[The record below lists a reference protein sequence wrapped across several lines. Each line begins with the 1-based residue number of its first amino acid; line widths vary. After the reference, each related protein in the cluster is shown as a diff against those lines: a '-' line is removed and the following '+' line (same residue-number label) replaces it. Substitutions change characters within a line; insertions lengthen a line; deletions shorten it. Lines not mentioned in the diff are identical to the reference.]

1 MTRFALEG
9 SDHAAVDSTLV
20 LKLGAAVEAQRHWRG
35 FAGRRRFG
43 QLSAARNKAPTVGED
58 DAAHLMVRQP
68 QPNKAPAAV
77 PPPPPYPNRKLYR
90 NRVLGRFF
98 GEYLILLSMSVL
110 VLIVN
115 MLLKRKEVHW
125 WFSAPA
131 SKPLRSWLDLG
142 GS

>member
-1 MTRFALEG
+1 MRSTTLDGDEG
-9 SDHAAVDSTLV
+9 
-20 LKLGAAVEAQRHWRG
+20 KG
-35 FAGRRRFG
+35 
-43 QLSAARNKAPTVGED
+43 D
-58 DAAHLMVRQP
+58 DVSP
-68 QPNKAPAAV
+68 PAA
-77 PPPPPYPNRKLYR
+77 PPPPPRYPNRKIYR